1 MTSTR
6 LKFEDFQEEK
16 LTKKEQKTVRG
27 GNADVENKD
36 PNKGG
41 NGGTGTP

>member
-16 LTKKEQKTVRG
+16 LTKKQQKTVYG
-27 GNADVENKD
+27 GNVDVENKD

-41 NGGTGTP
+41 NGASGTP